1 MLFKETFKACDAP
14 KHIKLS
20 KNIYGGK
27 ANKHTKK
34 KHPKIVDG
42 EMEWNKCW
50 KNSSV
55 LQAGNLYGNIKMFS
69 TVLRRL
75 Y

>member
-1 MLFKETFKACDAP
+1 MEEKQT
-14 KHIKLS
+14 
-20 KNIYGGK
+20 NIQ
-27 ANKHTKK
+27 KK
-34 KHPKIVDG
+34 YPKIVDG